1 MFLPINQEDITIR
14 KLVTNKEWS
23 LDETS
28 IDRYYGVSS
37 SYFDVFDLERY
48 NGVYPELLYSN
59 IRMLYYYNSA
69 TGSANDYGYRSSSL
83 STDER
88 NIGETIV
95 VLSVPNDVYGERI
108 QRGTFT
114 LTSSSL
120 TLTDDGFSNLKSG
133 SEIFGNIFYEHGLVV
148 LTNNVDTSSYQQYDM
163 TFNSTHT
170 IYEREIFI
178 AIPESQFNVSTNPT
192 AVYILDDAKYI
203 RKDFVSPST
212 PTVSGSFDDY
222 FDIGLS
228 DPTGSYLRPYIT
240 TIGLYNRFNELLLVG
255 KLARPIKK
263 LPDYPMNFIIR
274 YDM

>member
-23 LDETS
+23 LNET
-28 IDRYYGVSS
+28 DVNRYYGVSS

-88 NIGETIV
+88 TIGDTIV
-95 VLSVPNDVYGERI
+95 VLSVPNDTYGERI
-108 QRGTFT
+108 QRGTLT
-114 LTSSSL
+114 LTSASL
-120 TLTDDGFSNLKSG
+120 TLTDDGFSNLKDG
-133 SEIFGNIFYEHGLVV
+133 NEIVGNIFYEHGLVV
-148 LTNNVDTSSYQQYDM
+148 LTKNIDTSSYQTYEM
-163 TFNSTHT
+163 SFNSTHT

-178 AIPESQFNVSTNPT
+178 SIPESQFNVSTNPSAT
-192 AVYILDDAKYI
+192 YELDGAKYI
-203 RKDFVSPST
+203 RKDFISFVN
-212 PTVSGSFDDY
+212 PTISGSFNDY

-228 DPTGSYLRPYIT
+228 SPTGSYLTPYIT
-240 TIGLYNRFNELLLVG
+240 TIGLYNSSNELLLVG